1 MNAELKEVKNW
12 HCSDKI
18 PTITDYKKL
27 LDIASER
34 FNLSINECRD
44 KFGKYTYSEW
54 KKLLTQTKM
63 QTLNTAPQLQ
73 YHLENNIL
81 EPLKPDVIQNIIQ
94 VVNQFNNG
102 EINLQDEI
110 FDGAGVSVGQM
121 FEDLKIEVIEN
132 EQEII

>member
-1 MNAELKEVKNW
+1 MK
-12 HCSDKI
+12 
-18 PTITDYKKL
+18 TI
-27 LDIASER
+27 
-34 FNLSINECRD
+34 
-44 KFGKYTYSEW
+44 
-54 KKLLTQTKM
+54 
-63 QTLNTAPQLQ
+63 NTAPEIQAQLDI
-73 YHLENNIL
+73 N
-81 EPLKPDVIQNIIQ
+81 LKPHQIQNIIQ

>member
-1 MNAELKEVKNW
+1 
-12 HCSDKI
+12 
-18 PTITDYKKL
+18 
-27 LDIASER
+27 
-34 FNLSINECRD
+34 
-44 KFGKYTYSEW
+44 
-54 KKLLTQTKM
+54 M